1 MPDRCGHVCGVIGSP
16 SSFARLKTGF
26 EDFASSILAAKE
38 GILNHIL
45 PFRSCKLPEILTFGC
60 TALILT
66 HDKLFSMS
74 QVTPILTNMYITHN
88 NIHMAP

>member
-1 MPDRCGHVCGVIGSP
+1 MGRQSRQGAVSQQTKLVLQGQGHQSGEVDQRGLQ
-16 SSFARLKTGF
+16 RLG
-26 EDFASSILAAKE
+26 
-38 GILNHIL
+38 GGGQH
-45 PFRSCKLPEILTFGC
+45 RSCKLPEILTFGC

>member
-1 MPDRCGHVCGVIGSP
+1 M
-16 SSFARLKTGF
+16 AR
-26 EDFASSILAAKE
+26 AR
-38 GILNHIL
+38 
-45 PFRSCKLPEILTFGC
+45 RSCKLPEILTFGC

-88 NIHMAP
+88 NTHMAP